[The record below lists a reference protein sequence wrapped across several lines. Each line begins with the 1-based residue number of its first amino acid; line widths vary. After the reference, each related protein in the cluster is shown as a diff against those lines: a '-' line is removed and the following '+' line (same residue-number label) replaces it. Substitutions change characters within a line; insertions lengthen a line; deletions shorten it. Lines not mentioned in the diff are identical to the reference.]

1 MSAAS
6 CLLSEAHILCSICL
20 DVFNRPVTIPCGH
33 NFCKCCITEDWKINR
48 KCKCPVCKKIF
59 DLIPELHVKTF
70 ISEMAIQFKQEA
82 VKKALE
88 ITQPGEVPCDVC
100 TGVRLRA
107 LKSCPVCLASYCEI
121 HLERHQTVSRLTRHK
136 LIELLHNLEDKICT
150 KHDELMELYCKDD
163 QMCVCQFCAE
173 TDHESHDV
181 VPLAEE
187 SKGRKTEL
195 RETQAEF
202 QQMVQQ
208 REFKIRELQ
217 QSASLSREAADREM
231 ADGVQVFTALTQF
244 VETGLSELTKQI
256 RQKQKTTAKQAEDYI
271 KELNL
276 ETSEVRK
283 RNAEVEQLSRSDDH
297 HRLLQTFSSLKS
309 SLPSKNWTEISLR
322 QPSYEGTIA
331 RAVAKLKETLSK
343 GVEKLLEGELQ
354 RVQRYAV
361 DVTLDPD
368 TAHPKLLLSDDGKQV
383 NHSDEA
389 RNLPDNPE
397 RFSFCV
403 IVLGKQS
410 LSAGRFYYEVE
421 VRGKTKWDLGVMSV
435 SANRKGQITSCP
447 EAGYWTL
454 QLRNGNEYVALTDP
468 DVLLS
473 VRAQPQKVG
482 VFVDYDEGLVSF
494 YNVDAKD
501 MIYSFTGCSFTE
513 DLCPFFSPCFN
524 DRGDNSAPLRISVV
538 QKT

>member
-6 CLLSEAHILCSICL
+6 CLLSEAHFLCSICL

-33 NFCKCCITEDWKINR
+33 NFCKSCITEDWKINR

-59 DLIPELHVKTF
+59 DLIPELHVNTF
-70 ISEMAIQFKQEA
+70 ISELAIQFKQEA
-82 VKKALE
+82 VKKASE
-88 ITQPGEVPCDVC
+88 IAQPGEVPCDVC

-121 HLERHQTVSRLTRHK
+121 HLERHQTVSGLTRHK
-136 LIELLHNLEDKICT
+136 LIEPLDNLEDKICT
-150 KHDELMELYCKDD
+150 KHDELMELYCKAD
-163 QMCVCQFCAE
+163 QMCVCRFCAE

-202 QQMVQQ
+202 QQMVQE
-208 REFKIRELQ
+208 RELKIRELR
-217 QSASLSREAADREM
+217 QSASLSREAADREI
-231 ADGVQVFTALTQF
+231 ADGVQVFTALTRF
-244 VETGLSELTKQI
+244 VETGLSELTEQI

-271 KELNL
+271 KELNQ

-297 HRLLQTFSSLKS
+297 HRLLQTFSSLKA
-309 SLPSKNWTEISLR
+309 SLPSKNWTGISLR
-322 QPSYEGTIA
+322 QPSCEGTIA
-331 RAVAKLKETLSK
+331 RAVAELKETLSK
-343 GVEKLLEGELQ
+343 GVEKLLDGELQ

-383 NHSDEA
+383 NHSDEV

-410 LSAGRFYYEVE
+410 FSTERFYYEVE
-421 VRGKTKWDLGVMSV
+421 VRGKTKWDLGVVSV

-468 DVLLS
+468 DILLS

-524 DRGDNSAPLRISVV
+524 DRGDNSASLRISVV